1 MVYSRGRE
9 GWKAEDGE
17 DEEKMG
23 RERTGRGYKAD
34 DMR

>member
-23 RERTGRGYKAD
+23 RGKDGKRIQG
-34 DMR
+34 